1 MNNRDVRRDSFP
13 ASQNPF
19 VTLRLTYDNLRNSRR
34 ILPLS
39 FTRENGLD
47 EPRIITLV
55 GNDGTKMEAS
65 LLRRNTGG
73 MCLGKGWKEFAMSN
87 GLKSG
92 ESFTLEAILE
102 NGTPMLGLFSTR
114 SRSDRSQQGECS
126 KHSEKESIS
135 VEHSSGKETRKAII
149 NRDVRRDSFP
159 ASRNPFV
166 TLRLTYDNLRNS
178 RRLSSSINPLIQR
191 YLPLSFTREN
201 GLDEPGIITLVG
213 NDGTKLEASLLRE
226 NTGIMCLGKGW
237 KEFAMSNGLKGGELF
252 TLEAILENGIP
263 MLSLVSTQST
273 RYRSQQEECA
283 KDSEKESIS
292 AVPSK
297 GNKKR
302 KATSNREKRRDSSS
316 ASQNRFVTFTPEDI
330 RDCKL
335 YLPQDFSS
343 SNGLLRKCR
352 EIVVRDERE
361 RSWALDLRFNKS
373 SDTFYI
379 SRGWRSF
386 CDENGK
392 KAGNVFVFKLV
403 GNRENPV
410 LSFCSTESIKNNKEN
425 CMELERKKK
434 RLKCIDSTSPSQNR
448 FVTLSLTHDNL
459 RRGRQHLPLSFARD
473 NGLDKPGMITL
484 IGKDGTKWEANF
496 LREKTG
502 MMCIGKGWKDFA
514 VANAIEGSESL
525 TLEAVLE
532 NGTRLLSLVSIQSTS
547 DRSQQGEFSK
557 DREKELISAEPSSGK
572 KIRKTMNNTD
582 VKRDSF
588 PASMNRFVT
597 LTLRHDNLIKCRRY
611 LPLSFTRENGMD
623 KPGKITLVGKDGTKW
638 EANFLREKT
647 GMMCIRKGWKD
658 FAIANGLKSGKSF
671 TLEAILE
678 NGTPML
684 SLVSAEST
692 SDRSQQGECSKDSE
706 KAISAELSR
715 GNKKRKAT
723 RNREERRDSS
733 SAIQNRYLTLTLTPE
748 DVRACKLILPS
759 QFMEANGINKL
770 GKITLLGQN
779 RMKWFAYL
787 LSKNGIVA
795 LGSGWKGFCEANGV
809 KTGESFTLEYI
820 DEQDT
825 TPVFKFCS
833 NSVE

>member
-1 MNNRDVRRDSFP
+1 
-13 ASQNPF
+13 
-19 VTLRLTYDNLRNSRR
+19 
-34 ILPLS
+34 
-39 FTRENGLD
+39 
-47 EPRIITLV
+47 
-55 GNDGTKMEAS
+55 MEAS

-102 NGTPMLGLFSTR
+102 NGTPMLGLFSTQ
-114 SRSDRSQQGECS
+114 SRSDRSQQGEYS
-126 KHSEKESIS
+126 KHSEKESIF

-149 NRDVRRDSFP
+149 NRDVRRDSYP

-178 RRLSSSINPLIQR
+178 RRVSSSINPLIQR
-191 YLPLSFTREN
+191 NLPLSFTREN

-213 NDGTKLEASLLRE
+213 NDGTKLEANLLRE

-237 KEFAMSNGLKGGELF
+237 KEFAMSNGLRSGELF

-273 RYRSQQEECA
+273 RYRSQEGECA

-292 AVPSK
+292 TVPSK

-302 KATSNREKRRDSSS
+302 KATSKREEKRDSSS

-330 RDCKL
+330 RDCIL
-335 YLPQDFSS
+335 YLPQDLTALI
-343 SNGLLRKCR
+343 GLERKCR
-352 EIVVRDERE
+352 EIVVTDERE
-361 RSWALDLRFNKS
+361 RSWALELKFNKS

-386 CDENGK
+386 CDENDK
-392 KAGNVFVFKLV
+392 KAGGVFVFRLV
-403 GNRENPV
+403 GNRETPV

-434 RLKCIDSTSPSQNR
+434 HLKCIDSTSPSQNR
-448 FVTLSLTHDNL
+448 FVTLSLSHDNL
-459 RRGRQHLPLSFARD
+459 RTGTRHLPLSFARD
-473 NGLDKPGMITL
+473 NGLDKPGIITL
-484 IGKDGTKWEANF
+484 VDKDGTKRKAN
-496 LREKTG
+496 LRREKTG
-502 MMCIGKGWKDFA
+502 KMFLGKGWKDF
-514 VANAIEGSESL
+514 VIANGLKSSKSF

-532 NGTRLLSLVSIQSTS
+532 NGTHMLSLVSIQSTS
-547 DRSQQGEFSK
+547 DRSQQGECSK
-557 DREKELISAEPSSGK
+557 DSKKELISAVPSRGNK
-572 KIRKTMNNTD
+572 TRKAMNNRD
-582 VKRDSF
+582 VRRDSF
-588 PASMNRFVT
+588 PASQNQFVT
-597 LTLRHDNLIKCRRY
+597 LSLSHDSLRKGRQY
-611 LPLSFTRENGMD
+611 LPLSFTRENGLD
-623 KPGKITLVGKDGTKW
+623 EPGIITLVSKDGTKL
-638 EANFLREKT
+638 EASLLRENK
-647 GMMCIRKGWKD
+647 GIMCLGKGWKE
-658 FAIANGLKSGKSF
+658 FAIENGLKTGELF

-678 NGTPML
+678 KGTPML
-684 SLVSAEST
+684 SLLSTEST

-706 KAISAELSR
+706 KESISAEPSKE
-715 GNKKRKAT
+715 NKKKKAT
-723 RNREERRDSS
+723 SNREERRDSS
-733 SAIQNRYLTLTLTPE
+733 SAIQNRYVTLTLTPE
-748 DVRACKLILPS
+748 DVSACKLILPS
-759 QFMEANGINKL
+759 QFMKANGINKL
-770 GKITLLGQN
+770 GKITLVGQN
-779 RMKWFAYL
+779 RTKWFAYL

-825 TPVFKFCS
+825 TPVFKFWS